1 MKAPCLNCE
10 DRHPCCHSKCE
21 KYLAFKHEHDKL
33 KAKLDNEKRQLNEY
47 YSMKED
53 KYRRLKRR

>member
-33 KAKLDNEKRQLNEY
+33 KAKLDNEKDN
-47 YSMKED
+47 
-53 KYRRLKRR
+53 